1 MQVPKLLRTARR
13 HGLSMEGRGENMGA
27 IYRIYNTKTRQSYIG
42 QSNRPYHRIQDHLTP
57 GCPNASREIQAALL
71 NHPPESWQWEIKA
84 DGKDYPHV
92 SLNDLECLFIDLY
105 DSRVRGYN
113 TKPGGGGAA
122 SGDTLDETELRRGM
136 RDRIVSAISAY
147 QQEQNQGQVRINL
160 MALADQPDSVLIS
173 LIEYMSDVQNLEDLK
188 GMIAEEKSLNEVE
201 KAYEQ
206 IADLVSSKLYLSK
219 VDDILELLKP
229 VLDEIPED
237 LRSYF
242 FLQFSFQWEVEKAE
256 DGEEVGSWSCT
267 PRLLTPFDYRN
278 A

>member
-1 MQVPKLLRTARR
+1 
-13 HGLSMEGRGENMGA
+13 
-27 IYRIYNTKTRQSYIG
+27 
-42 QSNRPYHRIQDHLTP
+42 
-57 GCPNASREIQAALL
+57 
-71 NHPPESWQWEIKA
+71 
-84 DGKDYPHV
+84 
-92 SLNDLECLFIDLY
+92 
-105 DSRVRGYN
+105 
-113 TKPGGGGAA
+113 
-122 SGDTLDETELRRGM
+122 M

-201 KAYEQ
+201 KAHEQ
-206 IADLVSSKLYLSK
+206 MADLVSSKLFLSK

-267 PRLLTPFDYRN
+267 PRVLTPFDYRN